1 MGCALLDEAS
11 LTGSAFVCMLHFFN
25 GSKASCIYPLDACC
39 LFNHNFYWNF
49 PIILRNGVRTGALS
63 GMVMLWLVKDLQSAM
78 ELSDSLRDQ
87 LRIGFD

>member
-1 MGCALLDEAS
+1 
-11 LTGSAFVCMLHFFN
+11 MLHFFN

-63 GMVMLWLVKDLQSAM
+63 GYEFPQYGYVVA
-78 ELSDSLRDQ
+78 
-87 LRIGFD
+87 G